1 VKANVSSRFRK
12 RANLTLV
19 GLRWTIAVVTAIASA
34 TLGQKPQASDAAV
47 STSSSDSTDAEKAY
61 EMGFKY
67 YRGGGDVLIDHRKAF
82 KEFTRAADLG
92 LPEAQARL
100 AELLGERF
108 FLDFLWAPDPAAAA
122 VWARKALARGLEAK
136 AEARKHRAEYELAS
150 LCVYGRALPRNY
162 EKAAQLF
169 ERAADHGDSDA
180 KRALGFLYLAGLGVT
195 KNCRRAESY
204 FQEAAADRNA
214 TAQLWLG
221 IIYHDGGEGVPKSQ
235 SKAAEMFQKAADQ
248 GLTTAYEQLGK
259 CYEKGEG
266 VPQSFTRAA
275 ELYRKGA
282 DLGNWSAQMRL
293 GGLYERGE
301 GVPKNLEKAV
311 EWYRKVAEQDVKDG
325 AEALKRLRPP
335 ASPGQE

>member
-1 VKANVSSRFRK
+1 MAGVA
-12 RANLTLV
+12 A
-19 GLRWTIAVVTAIASA
+19 IIASA
-34 TLGQKPQASDAAV
+34 TLGQKPHASGAV
-47 STSSSDSTDAEKAY
+47 LSTSSSDIAEAEKAY
-61 EMGFKY
+61 EMGFQY
-67 YRGGGDVLIDHRKAF
+67 YRGGGYVLIDHRKAF
-82 KEFTRAADLG
+82 TEFNRAADLG

-100 AELLGERF
+100 AELLGEKF
-108 FLDFLWAPDPAAAA
+108 SLDFLPAPDPAKAAE
-122 VWARKALARGLEAK
+122 WAKKALAGGLEAK
-136 AEARKHRAEYELAS
+136 AEAKKHRAEYELAS
-150 LCVYGRALPRNY
+150 LCIYGRVLPRNY
-162 EKAAQLF
+162 EKAAQLL

-195 KNCRRAESY
+195 KNYHSAETY
-204 FQEAAADRNA
+204 FQEAAGDRIA

-221 IIYHDGGEGVPKSQ
+221 IIYHGGGEGVPKSNAR
-235 SKAAEMFQKAADQ
+235 AAEMFQKAADQ

-282 DLGNWSAQMRL
+282 ELGNWSAQMRL

-335 ASPGQE
+335 ASPEQK